1 MPPKKQKKQKKPLMK
16 KTKLKSL
23 EKGVN
28 LQVNIDNS
36 RKPIARRTP
45 SKAANLQP
53 FVNFP
58 SHQPAR
64 IQQLEPKQ
72 QFNNADFTKTMDEYQ
87 KQFKTY
93 LETKD
98 KDTKDMIE
106 KFDDTLKKN
115 IAPPKKEESKPGA
128 SNVLA
133 DNEGTV
139 ILEQPI
145 TKGHTSWGRPNELKK
160 NNMMNAEAEP
170 YYTNQLFDNPPQ
182 VANPATIEEVVGSL
196 NDNELQKTEQAVKE
210 KKLDNNIIKKYNE
223 YVQVWKQFYGNDNY
237 ETKMTN
243 ARNKPIS
250 VGGWSNKISPILK
263 KLKQREANI
272 AANELSMMGK
282 EDTRY
287 KIKRI
292 ENELSDL
299 KESYKNATEEEKLII
314 KETRRL
320 LKSELKE
327 LQTQL

>member
-28 LQVNIDNS
+28 VQVNIDNT
-36 RKPIARRTP
+36 RKSIARRTP
-45 SKAANLQP
+45 SKPANLQP

-115 IAPPKKEESKPGA
+115 IAPQKKEESKPGA

-139 ILEQPI
+139 VMEQPI
-145 TKGHTSWGRPNELKK
+145 VKGHTSWDKPNDFKQ
-160 NNMMNAEAEP
+160 NQMAETKVEP
-170 YYTNQLFDNPPQ
+170 LSINQLF
-182 VANPATIEEVVGSL
+182 EEAQPL
-196 NDNELQKTEQAVKE
+196 NIKDIVRGLGEQELTEGMKE
-210 KKLDNNIIKKYNE
+210 AKNMKLEKNIIKKYE
-223 YVQVWKQFYGNDNY
+223 DYVSAYKQFYGNEDYDKKMLNKDGVVIPAATWAVKETALLNKIKMY
-237 ETKMTN
+237 NTHEEQLIKESEMKKSEQINRKSKKQNKKETK
-243 ARNKPIS
+243 NKS
-250 VGGWSNKISPILK
+250 AV
-263 KLKQREANI
+263 EV
-272 AANELSMMGK
+272 
-282 EDTRY
+282 
-287 KIKRI
+287 
-292 ENELSDL
+292 
-299 KESYKNATEEEKLII
+299 
-314 KETRRL
+314 
-320 LKSELKE
+320 
-327 LQTQL
+327 